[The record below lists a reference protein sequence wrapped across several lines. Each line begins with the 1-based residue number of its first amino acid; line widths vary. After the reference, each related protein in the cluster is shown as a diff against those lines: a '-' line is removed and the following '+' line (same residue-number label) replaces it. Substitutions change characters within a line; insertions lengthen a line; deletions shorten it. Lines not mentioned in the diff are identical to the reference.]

1 MLGNMSVLCAIVR
14 NETLCVVCDTK
25 SESMPLTERRAKPRQ
40 SQEIGPR
47 FDFTATYSRSTI
59 RLATDR
65 TRRQAHASPMHKW
78 LGNVDLPEPH
88 GTEWRRVMR
97 EGRHPNHVCGMWRT
111 IGCRIHLV
119 ISLCHSK
126 PGRRETTL
134 LIKPHSYSPHRVTIR
149 NYSL

>member
-14 NETLCVVCDTK
+14 NETLCVICDTK

-97 EGRHPNHVCGMWRT
+97 EERVANTCAACG
-111 IGCRIHLV
+111 GQSV
-119 ISLCHSK
+119 VV
-126 PGRRETTL
+126 PTL
-134 LIKPHSYSPHRVTIR
+134 LSCYAIQNQVSERVRSSSSRTHIP
-149 NYSL
+149 LTV